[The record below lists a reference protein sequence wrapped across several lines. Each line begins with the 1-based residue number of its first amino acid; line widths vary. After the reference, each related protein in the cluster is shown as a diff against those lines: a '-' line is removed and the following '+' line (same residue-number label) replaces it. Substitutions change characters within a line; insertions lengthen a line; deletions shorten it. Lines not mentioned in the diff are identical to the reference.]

1 MNKIIETKRF
11 SFLAELSNMRSAIM
25 GIAILWIMLFHSG
38 LQCPDNTILKA
49 LWYVFVS
56 FGGGV
61 GVNIFFILSGFGLYY
76 SVAKYDDQQK
86 IRWWGWYKKRFIR
99 IIPSYLIIAVVFY
112 LMKHDLTLYNLL
124 QLNFWL
130 DGARDFW
137 FIPGILLCYVLF
149 PPMYVLAK
157 RLGFTA
163 TTACVLALLLLQC
176 ELIGLF
182 VPGYYDKI
190 EILLWRL
197 PCFVIGVYMGY
208 LSKEQVCFNYW
219 LVYIL
224 IFVLLVGCWWVQIIG
239 QMRLLFL
246 LGTLL
251 FLPPLLGL
259 SYLIKKSVPLLQS
272 VFDYLGKRSLQVYLT
287 HVSIVLLILAG
298 LENMYLWWSLYFA
311 VTLLIS
317 EMVYRVTLPNLFVRK
332 K

>member
-1 MNKIIETKRF
+1 MERAVKFFRG
-11 SFLAELSNMRSAIM
+11 LSSYRTSIM
-25 GIAILWIMLFHSG
+25 GVAALWIMLTHSG
-38 LQCPDNTILKA
+38 LQCPDNIILKA

-86 IRWWGWYKKRFIR
+86 VRWGGWYKKRFIR

-137 FIPGILLCYVLF
+137 FIPGIVLCYVLF

-163 TTACVLALLLLQC
+163 TTAGVLVLLLLQC

-208 LSKEQVCFNYW
+208 LSKEQVRFNFW
-219 LVYIL
+219 LVYTL
-224 IFVLLVGCWWVQIIG
+224 IFVLLVGCWRVQFIG

-251 FLPPLLGL
+251 FLPILVAAVH
-259 SYLIKKSVPLLQS
+259 LINTPPP
-272 VFDYLGKRSLQVYLT
+272 LT
-287 HVSIVLLILAG
+287 HIQKCFG
-298 LENMYLWWSLYFA
+298 
-311 VTLLIS
+311 
-317 EMVYRVTLPNLFVRK
+317 VYRK
-332 K
+332 KKFADIYCSFLYC